1 MEQYQINGRFQ
12 MRSNILS
19 GAMYKL
25 HLVAYTFCF
34 CRLFCAVD
42 HLRRKIA
49 YNDLMPTLG
58 HFDCGLPFST
68 ASIQHTQFLWL
79 ALPARDLGDP
89 FLTE

>member
-25 HLVAYTFCF
+25 HVVAHTFCF

-49 YNDLMPTLG
+49 
-58 HFDCGLPFST
+58 
-68 ASIQHTQFLWL
+68 
-79 ALPARDLGDP
+79 
-89 FLTE
+89 